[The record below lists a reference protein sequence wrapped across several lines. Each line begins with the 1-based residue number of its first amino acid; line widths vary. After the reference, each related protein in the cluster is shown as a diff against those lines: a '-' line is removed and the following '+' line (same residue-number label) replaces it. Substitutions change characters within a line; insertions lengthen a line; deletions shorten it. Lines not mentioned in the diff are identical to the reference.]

1 MCEAKSPSCHWIEQ
15 RMQNTLVRTYSRRF
29 FKILE
34 ELNLNLQNFLTN
46 IYDIWNHHFRIAN
59 IKPDD
64 HQATAYAGHIVKLE
78 ELVEEVNSIS
88 VDWSDLDTNQ
98 DSITDNIL
106 LNHDD
111 SSRPVSQVTVMP
123 KFPSKRKKEN
133 YLVCFPTLAHCR
145 ALLYARRVQFK
156 GEDQL
161 GFDVN
166 SNNHRR
172 YSTTNPLAE
181 AINPLNMNCKG
192 HHLL

>member
-46 IYDIWNHHFRIAN
+46 IYDIWNHHFHIAN

-88 VDWSDLDTNQ
+88 VDWSDLDTN
-98 DSITDNIL
+98 NIL

-123 KFPSKRKKEN
+123 KFPYYRQKGRKRIILFAFLLLLIVVLSCTLGMSSSKEKISLDSMSTVTTTEDTQQPIHWLK
-133 YLVCFPTLAHCR
+133 LSIPWIWIV
-145 ALLYARRVQFK
+145 RVIICY
-156 GEDQL
+156 
-161 GFDVN
+161 
-166 SNNHRR
+166 R
-172 YSTTNPLAE
+172 
-181 AINPLNMNCKG
+181 
-192 HHLL
+192 